1 MNNSILVVGS
11 NEFYQAL
18 PDQIRDG
25 ISFIVEVATNV
36 DEASSWVEIR
46 PPDILLVQASLEDSQ
61 EFCLWL
67 KEQVTSSWLYCILLE
82 DRAEKVAQRERD
94 IDNWELEVAVALE
107 ESADAYLWFLPSTSS
122 EAQPGATH
130 RLILAHIQAAIRKI
144 QKYRELLE
152 KNNLLSAIALA
163 DPLTELNN
171 RRALDWNLPERISS
185 SRSNDTPLS
194 LMILDVDRFKAVNDT
209 YGHLVGDRILQ
220 LLSSRLRH
228 NLRLQDTLFRY
239 GGEEFVIILSNTDC
253 QEALFVANRL
263 CSVVR
268 EQTFAISSTLTID
281 MTISIGASCLQDLD
295 DDGGVS
301 LLDRADR
308 YLLQAKAAGRDRVMG
323 CEERYCQASKAVIVS
338 A

>member
-11 NEFYQAL
+11 NEFYRSL

-25 ISFIVEVATNV
+25 ISFIVEVAANV

-46 PPDILLVQASLEDSQ
+46 PPDILLVQASLDDSQ

-82 DRAEKVAQRERD
+82 DRAEKIAQKQGNSSD
-94 IDNWELEVAVALE
+94 WELDVASALE
-107 ESADAYLWFLPSTSS
+107 ESADAYLWFPRSS
-122 EAQPGATH
+122 VSETQTGITH
-130 RLILAHIQAAIRKI
+130 RLLLAHIQAGVRKI
-144 QKYRELLE
+144 KKYRELLE

-171 RRALDWNLPERISS
+171 RRALDWNLPERIST
-185 SRSNDTPLS
+185 SRSDDTPLS

-228 NLRLQDTLFRY
+228 NLRFQDTLFRY
-239 GGEEFVIILSNTDC
+239 GGEEFVIVLSNTDC

-281 MTISIGASCLQDLD
+281 MTISIGASCLQNLD
-295 DDGGVS
+295 DDRGVS

-323 CEERYCQASKAVIVS
+323 CEERYCLESKAVSIP

>member
-82 DRAEKVAQRERD
+82 DRAEKVAQNRD
-94 IDNWELEVAVALE
+94 IDNWELEVAAALE
-107 ESADAYLWFLPSTSS
+107 ECADAYLWFPPSIFS
-122 EAQPGATH
+122 ETQPGVTD
-130 RLILAHIQAAIRKI
+130 RLILAHIQAGVRKI
-144 QKYRELLE
+144 HKYRELLE

-163 DPLTELNN
+163 DPLTELSN
-171 RRALDWNLPERISS
+171 RRALDWNLPERIST

-281 MTISIGASCLQDLD
+281 MTISIGASCLQNLD
-295 DDGGVS
+295 DDRGVS

-323 CEERYCQASKAVIVS
+323 CEERYCVESKAVSIP

>member
-18 PDQIRDG
+18 PEQIRDG
-25 ISFIVEVATNV
+25 RSFIVEVATNI

-46 PPDILLVQASLEDSQ
+46 PPDILLVQASLDDSQ

-67 KEQVTSSWLYCILLE
+67 KEQVTSSWLHCILLE
-82 DRAEKVAQRERD
+82 DRAEKIAQNRVSN
-94 IDNWELEVAVALE
+94 NWELEAVATALE
-107 ESADAYLWFLPSTSS
+107 ESADAYILFGLPVGL
-122 EAQPGATH
+122 EAQIDVTH
-130 RLILAHIQAAIRKI
+130 RLILAHIQAGVRKI
-144 QKYRELLE
+144 KKYRELLE

-163 DPLTELNN
+163 DPLTDLNN
-171 RRALDWNLPERISS
+171 RRALDWNLPERIAT
-185 SRSNDTPLS
+185 SRSNNTPLS

-228 NLRLQDTLFRY
+228 NLRFQDTLFRY
-239 GGEEFVIILSNTDC
+239 GGEEFVIILSNSDC

-263 CSVVR
+263 CSIVR

-281 MTISIGASCLQDLD
+281 MTISIGVSCLQNLD
-295 DDGGVS
+295 DDRGVS

-323 CEERYCQASKAVIVS
+323 CEERYCRETKAAGVS

>member
-11 NEFYQAL
+11 KEFYQAL

-36 DEASSWVEIR
+36 DEALSWVEIR

-67 KEQVTSSWLYCILLE
+67 KEQLTSSWLYCILLE
-82 DRAEKVAQRERD
+82 DRAEKVAQNRD

-107 ESADAYLWFLPSTSS
+107 ESADAYLWFPLSTSS
-122 EAQPGATH
+122 ETQTGATH
-130 RLILAHIQAAIRKI
+130 RLILAHIQAGVRKI
-144 QKYRELLE
+144 KKYRELLE

>member
-18 PDQIRDG
+18 PEQIRDG
-25 ISFIVEVATNV
+25 RSFIVEVANNV

-46 PPDILLVQASLEDSQ
+46 PPDILLVQASLDDSQ

-82 DRAEKVAQRERD
+82 DRAEKIAQNQAG
-94 IDNWELEVAVALE
+94 IWELEAAAALE
-107 ESADAYLWFLPSTSS
+107 ESADAYVWFRLSAGD
-122 EAQPGATH
+122 EAQMDVTH
-130 RLILAHIQAAIRKI
+130 RLILAHIQASVRKI
-144 QKYRELLE
+144 KKYRELLE

-171 RRALDWNLPERISS
+171 RRALDWNLPERIAT
-185 SRSNDTPLS
+185 SRSHDTPLS

-228 NLRLQDTLFRY
+228 NLRFQDTLFRY
-239 GGEEFVIILSNTDC
+239 GGEEFVIILSNSDC
-253 QEALFVANRL
+253 EEALFVANRL
-263 CSVVR
+263 CSIVR

-281 MTISIGASCLQDLD
+281 MTISIGVSCLQNLD
-295 DDGGVS
+295 DDRGVS

-323 CEERYCQASKAVIVS
+323 CEERYCQESKAVSVP

>member
-82 DRAEKVAQRERD
+82 DRAEKVAQNRD
-94 IDNWELEVAVALE
+94 IDNWESEVAAALE
-107 ESADAYLWFLPSTSS
+107 ECADAYLWFAPSTLS
-122 EAQPGATH
+122 ETQPGVTD
-130 RLILAHIQAAIRKI
+130 RLILAHIQAGVRKI

-171 RRALDWNLPERISS
+171 RRALDWNLPERISTN
-185 SRSNDTPLS
+185 RSNDTPLS

-263 CSVVR
+263 CSIVR

-281 MTISIGASCLQDLD
+281 MTISIGASCLQNLD
-295 DDGGVS
+295 DDRGVS

-323 CEERYCQASKAVIVS
+323 CEERYCLESKAVSIP

>member
-11 NEFYQAL
+11 KEFYQAL

-82 DRAEKVAQRERD
+82 DRAEKVAQNRA
-94 IDNWELEVAVALE
+94 IDDWELEVAIALE
-107 ESADAYLWFLPSTSS
+107 ESADAYLWFPPSTFS
-122 EAQPGATH
+122 ETQTGATH
-130 RLILAHIQAAIRKI
+130 RLILAHIQAGVRKI
-144 QKYRELLE
+144 QKYRELVE

-171 RRALDWNLPERISS
+171 RRALDWNLPERISN

-263 CSVVR
+263 CSIVR

-281 MTISIGASCLQDLD
+281 MTISVGASCLQNLD
-295 DDGGVS
+295 DDHGVS

-308 YLLQAKAAGRDRVMG
+308 FLLQAKAAGRDRVMG
-323 CEERYCQASKAVIVS
+323 CEERYCLESKSVS
-338 A
+338 IPA

>member
-82 DRAEKVAQRERD
+82 DRAEKVAQNRD
-94 IDNWELEVAVALE
+94 IDNWESEVAAALE
-107 ESADAYLWFLPSTSS
+107 ECADAYLWFAPSTLS
-122 EAQPGATH
+122 ETQPGVTD
-130 RLILAHIQAAIRKI
+130 RLILAHIQAGVRKI

-171 RRALDWNLPERISS
+171 RRALDWNLPERISTN
-185 SRSNDTPLS
+185 RSNDTPLS

-209 YGHLVGDRILQ
+209 YGHLVGDRVLQ
-220 LLSSRLRH
+220 LLSYRLKH
-228 NLRLQDTLFRY
+228 NLRSQELLFRY
-239 GGEEFVIILSNTDC
+239 GGEEFVIILNNIDC
-253 QEALFVANRL
+253 QQGLFIAERL
-263 CSVVR
+263 RRIVG
-268 EQTFAISSTLTID
+268 EQIFTLDSLSLTV
-281 MTISIGASCLQDLD
+281 TVSIGAACLQNLD
-295 DDGGVS
+295 DRGGIA
-301 LLDRADR
+301 LLTRADNC
-308 YLLQAKAAGRDRVMG
+308 LLNAKARGRNCVIG
-323 CEERYCQASKAVIVS
+323 CTEQLCETKQLALV
-338 A
+338 

>member
-18 PDQIRDG
+18 PEQIRDG
-25 ISFIVEVATNV
+25 RSFIVEVANNI

-46 PPDILLVQASLEDSQ
+46 PPDILLVQASLDDSQ

-67 KEQVTSSWLYCILLE
+67 KEQVTLSWLYCILIE
-82 DRAEKVAQRERD
+82 DRAEKIAQNRVSSS
-94 IDNWELEVAVALE
+94 WELAAAALE
-107 ESADAYLWFLPSTSS
+107 ESADAYVWFGLSAGD
-122 EAQPGATH
+122 EAQKDGTH
-130 RLILAHIQAAIRKI
+130 RLILAHIQAGVRKI
-144 QKYRELLE
+144 KKYRELLE

-171 RRALDWNLPERISS
+171 RRALDWNLPERIAT
-185 SRSNDTPLS
+185 SRNHDTPLS

-228 NLRLQDTLFRY
+228 NLRFQDTLFRY
-239 GGEEFVIILSNTDC
+239 GGEEFVIILSNSDC
-253 QEALFVANRL
+253 EEALFVANRL
-263 CSVVR
+263 CSIIR

-281 MTISIGASCLQDLD
+281 MTISIGASCLQNLD
-295 DDGGVS
+295 DDRGVS

-323 CEERYCQASKAVIVS
+323 CEERYCLESKAEYIP

>member
-18 PDQIRDG
+18 PEQIRDG
-25 ISFIVEVATNV
+25 RSFIVEVANNV

-46 PPDILLVQASLEDSQ
+46 PPDILLVQASLDDSQ

-82 DRAEKVAQRERD
+82 DRAENIAQ
-94 IDNWELEVAVALE
+94 NLVSSSWELEAAALE
-107 ESADAYLWFLPSTSS
+107 ESADAYVWFGLSAGF
-122 EAQPGATH
+122 EAQMDVTH
-130 RLILAHIQAAIRKI
+130 RLILAHIQAGVRKI
-144 QKYRELLE
+144 KKYRELLE

-171 RRALDWNLPERISS
+171 RRALDWNLPERIAT
-185 SRSNDTPLS
+185 SRSHDTPLS

-228 NLRLQDTLFRY
+228 NLRFQDTLFRY
-239 GGEEFVIILSNTDC
+239 GGEEFVIILSNSDC
-253 QEALFVANRL
+253 EEALFVANRL
-263 CSVVR
+263 CSIIR

-281 MTISIGASCLQDLD
+281 MTISIGASCLQNLD
-295 DDGGVS
+295 DERGVS

-323 CEERYCQASKAVIVS
+323 CEERYCLESKAEYIP